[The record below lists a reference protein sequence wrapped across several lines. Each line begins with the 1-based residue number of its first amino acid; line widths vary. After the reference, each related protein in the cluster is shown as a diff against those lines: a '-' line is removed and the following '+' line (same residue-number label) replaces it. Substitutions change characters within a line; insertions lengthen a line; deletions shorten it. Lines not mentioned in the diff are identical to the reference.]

1 MDGEEVG
8 AGAPTGNEVRP
19 GTGAAGSAVSAG
31 TSSADASSAS
41 VAAGAPS
48 LDVAAGAPSADAS
61 SPGVAAGAATA
72 GGAGSAGSYGD
83 QMVRLV
89 LWRHGQ
95 TQWNVDGRFQGQSD
109 IPLDPVGE
117 QQAERAARLLAALQP
132 AAIFSSDLARATA
145 TAAPL
150 ARLTGLRVIP
160 EKDLRE
166 RFGGRWEGLT
176 DVEIRT
182 RYPVE
187 HSQWLP
193 PGGEASTTVADR
205 ASAAMERIVE
215 TLAPGTLAV
224 VVSHGAAL
232 RLGAARLLGLPEE
245 LWGAVG
251 PLANCAWSVL
261 GRRRGRWR
269 LLEHNAGTLPEPVL
283 SDDR

>member
-31 TSSADASSAS
+31 TSSVDASSAG

-48 LDVAAGAPSADAS
+48 
-61 SPGVAAGAATA
+61 PGVAADAATA

-150 ARLTGLRVIP
+150 ARLTGLAVISD
-160 EKDLRE
+160 KDLRE
-166 RFGGRWEGLT
+166 RYGGLWEGLT
-176 DVEIRT
+176 DTEIRA

-187 HSQWLP
+187 HSQWRP
-193 PGGEASTTVADR
+193 PEGETSVAVAER
-205 ASAAMERIVE
+205 AAAAMDRIAE
-215 TLAPGTLAV
+215 TLTPGSLAV
-224 VVSHGAAL
+224 VVSH
-232 RLGAARLLGLPEE
+232 
-245 LWGAVG
+245 
-251 PLANCAWSVL
+251 
-261 GRRRGRWR
+261 
-269 LLEHNAGTLPEPVL
+269 
-283 SDDR
+283 

>member
-1 MDGEEVG
+1 VADN
-8 AGAPTGNEVRP
+8 TG
-19 GTGAAGSAVSAG
+19 
-31 TSSADASSAS
+31 ASSAS
-41 VAAGAPS
+41 QATGASSGGPAAGT
-48 LDVAAGAPSADAS
+48 SAVGVTADS
-61 SPGVAAGAATA
+61 SPAGLAAGAATSGTGPA
-72 GGAGSAGSYGD
+72 PGPRD
-83 QMVRLV
+83 QSVRLV

-109 IPLDPVGE
+109 IPLDPEGE
-117 QQAERAARLLAALQP
+117 QQAERAARLLAALEP
-132 AAIFSSDLARATA
+132 TAIYSSDLVRATA

-150 ARLTGLRVIP
+150 ARLTGLTVIS

-166 RFGGRWEGLT
+166 RYGGLWEGLT
-176 DVEIRT
+176 DGEIRA
-182 RYPVE
+182 RFPVE
-187 HSQWLP
+187 HSQWRP
-193 PGGEASTTVADR
+193 PEGETSAAVADR
-205 ASAAMERIVE
+205 ACAAMERIADSL
-215 TLAPGTLAV
+215 TPGSLAV

-251 PLANCAWSVL
+251 PLANCAWSLL

>member
-1 MDGEEVG
+1 MDGANAG
-8 AGAPTGNEVRP
+8 AEAPTGNEVRP
-19 GTGAAGSAVSAG
+19 GPGADAEVRPGPGTDASAATGAAGPSVAGPAG
-31 TSSADASSAS
+31 TDPAARAVPAASPAR
-41 VAAGAPS
+41 AAPAP
-48 LDVAAGAPSADAS
+48 AGPQ
-61 SPGVAAGAATA
+61 
-72 GGAGSAGSYGD
+72 GD

-95 TQWNVDGRFQGQSD
+95 TRWNVEGRFQGQSD

-132 AAIFSSDLARATA
+132 AAIFSSDLVRATA

-150 ARLTGLRVIP
+150 ARLTGLRVIT

-166 RFGGRWEGLT
+166 RYGGLWEGLT

-182 RYPVE
+182 RFPVE

-193 PGGEASTTVADR
+193 PGGETSAAVADR
-205 ASAAMERIVE
+205 AGAAMERIAE

-224 VVSHGAAL
+224 IVSHGAAL
-232 RLGAARLLGLPEE
+232 RLGAARLLGLPED

-261 GRRRGRWR
+261 GRRRSRWR
-269 LLEHNAGTLPEPVL
+269 LIEHNAGTLPEPVL

>member
-1 MDGEEVG
+1 VDGANVGAEAPTGYEARPGPG
-8 AGAPTGNEVRP
+8 AGAS
-19 GTGAAGSAVSAG
+19 AAV
-31 TSSADASSAS
+31 
-41 VAAGAPS
+41 VAAGPSVAGPAGTDPAARAVPAGPAP
-48 LDVAAGAPSADAS
+48 
-61 SPGVAAGAATA
+61 PGPH
-72 GGAGSAGSYGD
+72 GD

-95 TQWNVDGRFQGQSD
+95 TRWNVEGRFQGQSD

-117 QQAERAARLLAALQP
+117 QQAERAARLLAALEP
-132 AAIFSSDLARATA
+132 AAIFSSDLVRATS

-150 ARLTGLRVIP
+150 ARLTGLRVIT

-166 RFGGRWEGLT
+166 RYGGLWEGLT

-193 PGGEASTTVADR
+193 PGGETSATVADR
-205 ASAAMERIVE
+205 AGAAMERIAE

-232 RLGAARLLGLPEE
+232 RLGAARLLGLPED

-261 GRRRGRWR
+261 GRRRARWR
-269 LLEHNAGTLPEPVL
+269 LIEHNAGTLPEPVL